1 MAIQY
6 DSNVFLSLVGAA
18 PEYALHV
25 EHVATE
31 AQVFTSRFSIVLVR
45 RSVPWEALDQTIGTN
60 VTGVNGGN
68 KATST
73 TSSTSVVENHSATCA
88 LTGTSKKEV
97 VHTSRMLLLE
107 HQTTSHGS
115 SAFPFHPLWP

>member
-1 MAIQY
+1 MTILTY
-6 DSNVFLSLVGAA
+6 NNFEYSNVFLSLVGAA

-73 TSSTSVVENHSATCA
+73 SSTGLANHSATGA
-88 LTGTSKKEV
+88 LTGTSTKAV
-97 VHTSRMLLLE
+97 VPTSRMLLLVR
-107 HQTTSHGS
+107 QTT
-115 SAFPFHPLWP
+115 